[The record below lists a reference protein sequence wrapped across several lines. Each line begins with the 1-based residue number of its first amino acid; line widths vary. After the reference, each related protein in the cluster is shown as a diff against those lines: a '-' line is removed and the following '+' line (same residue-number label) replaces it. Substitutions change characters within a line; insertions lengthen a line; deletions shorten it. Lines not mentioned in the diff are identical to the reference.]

1 MRDAPGRSVAQYVFF
16 IDRSLGSI
24 VVPEA
29 LRHAGVHV
37 EIHASHFADNTPDT
51 DWLSH
56 VGQQGW
62 VVFNERQTYTLSP
75 PRTTS
80 AHICRSTRLC
90 PCSGQHFRAGDG
102 TKLRQRPPCYVRPSD
117 AACHPFYRPNNT
129 ARTYFYYQS
138 SLILVLVCCAVW
150 RAESA
155 WSVNI
160 RTFSAVC
167 TVLARWPNWRT

>member
-1 MRDAPGRSVAQYVFF
+1 MRDAPDRSVAQYVFF

-62 VVFNERQTYTLSP
+62 VVLMKDKHIRSRPHERQALIYAGVRAFVLVAGNISGHEMGQSFVNALPAMYDLLTQRATPFIAQITRQGRISTISP
-75 PRTTS
+75 P
-80 AHICRSTRLC
+80 
-90 PCSGQHFRAGDG
+90 
-102 TKLRQRPPCYVRPSD
+102 
-117 AACHPFYRPNNT
+117 
-129 ARTYFYYQS
+129 
-138 SLILVLVCCAVW
+138 
-150 RAESA
+150 
-155 WSVNI
+155 
-160 RTFSAVC
+160 
-167 TVLARWPNWRT
+167 